1 MPIDDTSAL
10 DRIKDK
16 LSSSDVKMGK
26 ILSESEIAA
35 FEKKHNVRLPWAY
48 RMFLLTVGDG
58 CESMI
63 DGFPLKRL
71 SDTEC
76 GDLSKPFE
84 PEDTW
89 IWEDDG
95 STAEEIARKAYSGV
109 LELIDIGDGM
119 GFYLIVSGKCQGEV
133 WFFTDVGVQPLRGR
147 PRPDFICW
155 FELWLDKRN
164 DVDGFMRL
172 IIG

>member
-10 DRIKDK
+10 ESIKEK
-16 LSSSDVKMGK
+16 AARSGVAFGRM
-26 ILSESEIAA
+26 LSEGEIAE

-48 RMFLLTVGDG
+48 RMFLLMVGDG

-63 DGFPLKRL
+63 DGFPLKRPGE
-71 SDTEC
+71 TEC
-76 GDLSKPFE
+76 GELSKPFE
-84 PEDTW
+84 PEDAW

-95 STAEEIARKAYSGV
+95 STAEEIAQRAYSGV

-119 GFYLIVSGKCQGEV
+119 SYELIVSGKRSGEV

-147 PRPDFICW
+147 PDFLCW
-155 FELWLDKRN
+155 FELWLDMR
-164 DVDGFMRL
+164 DEVDYFG
-172 IIG
+172 